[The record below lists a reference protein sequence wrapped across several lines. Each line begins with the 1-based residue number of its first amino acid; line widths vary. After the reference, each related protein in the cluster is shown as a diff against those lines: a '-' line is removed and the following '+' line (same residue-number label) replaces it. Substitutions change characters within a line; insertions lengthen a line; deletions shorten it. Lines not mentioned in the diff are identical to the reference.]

1 MLFGR
6 KDVFMQNYINEKCP
20 ICGKEFTQSD
30 DIVVCP
36 DCGTPHH
43 RECYKQL
50 GHCANEEKHGSF
62 EWSESL
68 SAAVPN
74 TAAPQDIPDSE
85 EETVCPY
92 CGTKNPPAGRY
103 CANCGAPLI
112 KAEERP
118 SPEAFM
124 RERQKAF
131 ENIFAEEDFDGVG
144 PKEAALYVKTG
155 IEYFL
160 VRFAMFT
167 KGRKFDTNFSA
178 FIFSYF
184 YLFYRKMY
192 ALGAAVLAATLIL
205 SVPDMLI
212 NLQAVQE
219 YYVQT
224 GLLSQVIWEVPHQD
238 TLAIYALVASV
249 LIWAIR
255 IGLFLFTNKLYYQKV
270 VSSVKEIK
278 SSLTDGEGMI
288 NEAEYINSLR
298 KKGGT
303 SMVLP
308 IVLIAI
314 SLIAS
319 FALAAWIVASPF
331 FIMPTV

>member
-1 MLFGR
+1 
-6 KDVFMQNYINEKCP
+6 MQNYINEKCP
-20 ICGKEFTQSD
+20 VCGKEFRQGD

-50 GHCANEEKHGSF
+50 GHCANEERHGAF
-62 EWSESL
+62 EWEESIPGT
-68 SAAVPN
+68 APN
-74 TAAPQDIPDSE
+74 TAAPQGAPAGAG
-85 EETVCPY
+85 TVTCPY
-92 CGTKNPPAGRY
+92 CGTKNPASGRY
-103 CANCGAPLI
+103 CLNCGAPLVQ
-112 KAEERP
+112 EERP
-118 SPEAFM
+118 SQEAFIE
-124 RERQKAF
+124 ERRKAF
-131 ENIFAEEDFDGVG
+131 ENIFTNEDFDGVS

-192 ALGAAVLAATLIL
+192 AIGAAVLAATLIL

-219 YYVQT
+219 YYVQM

-238 TLAIYALVASV
+238 TLAVYALVASV

-255 IGLFLFTNKLYYQKV
+255 IGLFLFANKLYYQKV
-270 VSSVKEIK
+270 VSSVKGIK
-278 SSLTDGEGMI
+278 ARLTDSEGMI
-288 NEAEYINSLR
+288 NEGEYINAL
-298 KKGGT
+298 KAKGGT

-308 IVLIAI
+308 IVLIVL
-314 SLIAS
+314 SLAAS
-319 FALAAWIVASPF
+319 FVLAAWIVASPY
-331 FIMPTV
+331 FIMPTM

>member
-1 MLFGR
+1 
-6 KDVFMQNYINEKCP
+6 MQNYINEKCP
-20 ICGKEFTQSD
+20 VCGKEFRQGD

-50 GHCANEEKHGSF
+50 GHCANEERHGEF
-62 EWSESL
+62 EWSESIPGTT
-68 SAAVPN
+68 ANA
-74 TAAPQDIPDSE
+74 AAPQSAPLGADAV
-85 EETVCPY
+85 TCPS
-92 CGTKNPPAGRY
+92 CGTKNPAGGRY
-103 CANCGAPLI
+103 CLNCGAPLVQ
-112 KAEERP
+112 EERP
-118 SPEAFM
+118 SQEAFIQ
-124 RERQKAF
+124 ERRKAF
-131 ENIFAEEDFDGVG
+131 ENIFANEDFDGVS

-192 ALGAAVLAATLIL
+192 AIGAAVLAATLIL

-219 YYVQT
+219 YYVQM

-255 IGLFLFTNKLYYQKV
+255 IGLFLFTNRLYYQKV
-270 VSSVKEIK
+270 VSSVKDIK
-278 SSLTDGEGMI
+278 SRLTDSEGMI
-288 NEAEYINSLR
+288 HEGEYINAL
-298 KKGGT
+298 KAKGGT

-308 IVLIAI
+308 IVLIVL
-314 SLIAS
+314 SLAAS
-319 FALAAWIVASPF
+319 FVLAAWIVASPYF
-331 FIMPTV
+331 VMPIA

>member
-1 MLFGR
+1 
-6 KDVFMQNYINEKCP
+6 MQNYISEKCP
-20 ICGKEFTQSD
+20 VCGKEFCRDD

-62 EWSESL
+62 EWSESF
-68 SAAVPN
+68 STGNMPGAAEPQSVPAG
-74 TAAPQDIPDSE
+74 TEAAI
-85 EETVCPY
+85 CPY
-92 CGTKNPPAGRY
+92 CGTKNPAGGRY
-103 CANCGAPLI
+103 CVNCGAPLV
-112 KAEERP
+112 KTEERP
-118 SPEAFM
+118 SAESFAQ
-124 RERQKAF
+124 ERQKAF
-131 ENIFAEEDFDGVG
+131 ENLFANENFDGVT

-160 VRFAMFT
+160 VRFAMFI

-192 ALGAAVLAATLIL
+192 AAGAAILAATLIL

-212 NLQAVQE
+212 NIQAVQE
-219 YYVQT
+219 YYVEM
-224 GLLSQVIWEVPHQD
+224 GLLSRVIWEVPHQD
-238 TLAIYALVASV
+238 TLAIYAIVASV
-249 LIWAIR
+249 LIWAMR
-255 IGLFLFTNKLYYQKV
+255 MALFLFTNRFYYQKV
-270 VSSVKEIK
+270 VSSVKGIK
-278 SSLTDGEGMI
+278 AKLTDSEGMI
-288 NEAEYINSLR
+288 NEAEYINTLHR
-298 KKGGT
+298 QGGT

-308 IVLIAI
+308 IIIIAV
-314 SLIAS
+314 SFAAS
-319 FALAAWIVASPF
+319 FALAAWIVTSPF

>member
-1 MLFGR
+1 
-6 KDVFMQNYINEKCP
+6 MQNYINEKCP
-20 ICGKEFTQSD
+20 VCGKEFRQGD

-36 DCGTPHH
+36 ECGTPHH

-50 GHCANEEKHGSF
+50 GHCANADRHGEF
-62 EWSESL
+62 EWSESIPAAP
-68 SAAVPN
+68 SA
-74 TAAPQDIPDSE
+74 AAPQGAPAGADA
-85 EETVCPY
+85 VACRY
-92 CGTKNPPAGRY
+92 CGTKNPAGSKY
-103 CANCGAPLI
+103 CLNCGAPLTR
-112 KAEERP
+112 EEQP

-124 RERQKAF
+124 QERRKAF
-131 ENIFAEEDFDGVG
+131 ENIFANEDFDGVS

-205 SVPDMLI
+205 GVPDMLI
-212 NLQAVQE
+212 NFQAVQE
-219 YYVQT
+219 YYVEM
-224 GLLSQVIWEVPHQD
+224 GLLSQVIWEVPHQE

-249 LIWAIR
+249 IIWAIR

-270 VSSVKEIK
+270 VSSVKNIK
-278 SSLTDGEGMI
+278 TSLTDGEGMI
-288 NEAEYINSLR
+288 NEGEYINALR

-308 IVLIAI
+308 IALIAI

-319 FALAAWIVASPF
+319 FALAAWIVASPY
-331 FIMPTV
+331 FIMPTK